1 MDSQV
6 SPNIDITDHEK
17 DNQGINTDE
26 TNNNHHTAATNV
38 SPQGDDDS
46 TVQGHE
52 YSANPISD
60 SNDDSDSS
68 VPKNFSGIDGDKRRR
83 RRGRK
88 QIKQRI
94 YN

>member
-46 TVQGHE
+46 TVQGT
-52 YSANPISD
+52 
-60 SNDDSDSS
+60 
-68 VPKNFSGIDGDKRRR
+68 
-83 RRGRK
+83 
-88 QIKQRI
+88 RI
-94 YN
+94 